1 MKIVLEDTDL
11 RPLIECVVAETV
23 ERLAEEKARMGNR
36 LGYPEAEAAA
46 LIGVQRHTLRDC
58 RLRGEI
64 EGRLVGKR
72 IVYSRDELIRFMRG
86 ETT

>member
-1 MKIVLEDTDL
+1 MKITLEDADL
-11 RPLIECVVAETV
+11 RPLIERVVAETI
-23 ERLAEEKARMGNR
+23 ERLDNERAKLGNR
-36 LGYPEAEAAA
+36 LGHPEPEAAA